1 MKIKTP
7 LFKIEIEWLMIVTII
22 ISIFS
27 TNARKY
33 LSNFIICYIF
43 ILFHELSHM
52 FFGTI
57 FGENVD
63 TLKLTISGVSVCF
76 EDNILEFNVNKIE
89 KLIIYFA
96 GPLANFFIAIF
107 FRNINMVFE
116 INIFLG
122 LINLLPIY
130 PLDGYNILY
139 TIVNG
144 RKNILK
150 NVSII
155 IFFILIT
162 LSVIQLML
170 YKMFSFAIFTIYLV
184 LISKKSQKQAF

>member
-1 MKIKTP
+1 
-7 LFKIEIEWLMIVTII
+7 
-22 ISIFS
+22 
-27 TNARKY
+27 
-33 LSNFIICYIF
+33 
-43 ILFHELSHM
+43 M